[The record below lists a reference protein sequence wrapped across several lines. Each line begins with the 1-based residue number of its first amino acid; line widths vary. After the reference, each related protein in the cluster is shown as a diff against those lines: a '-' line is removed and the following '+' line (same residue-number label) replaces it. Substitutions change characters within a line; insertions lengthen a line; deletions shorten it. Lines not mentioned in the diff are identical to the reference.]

1 MELRIFVA
9 KAGSQTKMEPLPT
22 RKPAYFRVPAR
33 RLACNQRPRHSL
45 HPRLPLRIIR
55 EFLSPNLCLVDPALL
70 TGEETAWLDAYHA
83 RVRDTLAPLVDA
95 QTRAW
100 LSGACAPL
108 KS

>member
-1 MELRIFVA
+1 MMTQGLDRAFALEAVRVTEAAAI
-9 KAGSQTKMEPLPT
+9 AGAEKPLNAFETLTLAPID
-22 RKPAYFRVPAR
+22 R
-33 RLACNQRPRHSL
+33 R
-45 HPRLPLRIIR
+45 
-55 EFLSPNLCLVDPALL
+55 LVDPALL